1 MVRSRQLPLV
11 LIVVLLL
18 ALEGAALL
26 TQPEHR
32 AVFFVLALCGQGA
45 AYLLAVMVWR
55 RDPARIGLVA
65 VFIVA
70 ALLRLGPLLAPVTWS
85 NDINRY
91 VWDGRV
97 QNAGINPYC
106 CLPVDERLAALRD
119 GTVWANINR
128 ADTAPTIYPPVA
140 QMVFALAIR
149 LRDSIFAMK
158 IVLLAAEALGIWA
171 MIRLLCR
178 MERPPSQV
186 LLYAWHP
193 LPAWE
198 IAGSGHVDALVVAFV
213 PLALLAA
220 VAGRRG
226 WAGVA
231 LGAAVLSKFIPV
243 ILAPAIWRPRRGD
256 SDWRFP
262 LAGILTVVGLYLP
275 YLGVGARVLG
285 YLPGYTQEE
294 RLTPGSGGGFWLV
307 EAFQT
312 VAGLTM
318 SGGVYLA
325 GSGLVMLGLGVA
337 ALCRPPG
344 NEAMMRWSAVLA
356 AAFVTLLSPHYAWYF
371 VWVLVPAALTGSL
384 PMLWLPLAAILLY
397 WPDPDGSPVWV
408 GAAIYGGFLL
418 WSAIAL
424 VWRRRAA

>member
-26 TQPEHR
+26 TQPEHQ
-32 AVFFVLALCGQGA
+32 VGFFVLAVCGQGA
-45 AYLLAVMVWR
+45 AYLLSVMVWR

-65 VFIVA
+65 VFVVA

-106 CLPVDERLAALRD
+106 CLPVDERLALLRD

-128 ADTAPTIYPPVA
+128 ADTAPTIYPPAA
-140 QMVFALAIR
+140 QMVFALAVR
-149 LRDSIFAMK
+149 LHDSIFAMK
-158 IVLLAAEALGIWA
+158 LVLLAAEAIGMWA
-171 MIRLLCR
+171 MIRLLR
-178 MERPPSQV
+178 RLERPPSQV

-231 LGAAVLSKFIPV
+231 LGAAVLSKFMPA
-243 ILAPAIWRPRRGD
+243 ILAPAIWRPRRDD
-256 SDWRFP
+256 SGWRFP
-262 LAGILTVVGLYLP
+262 LVGILTVVGLYLP

-294 RLTPGSGGGFWLV
+294 RLTPGGGGGFWLV
-307 EAFQT
+307 EALQT
-312 VAGLTM
+312 VAGVTI

-325 GSGLVMLGLGVA
+325 GSGMVMLALGIA
-337 ALCRPPG
+337 ALCRRPG
-344 NEAMMRWSAVLA
+344 DEAMFRWSAVLV
-356 AAFVTLLSPHYAWYF
+356 AAFVTLLSPHYPWYF
-371 VWVLVPAALTGSL
+371 VWVMVPATLTGWL

-397 WPDPDGSPVWV
+397 WQDSDGIPVWV
-408 GAAIYGGFLL
+408 GAVIYGGFLL
-418 WSAIAL
+418 WSAAAL
-424 VWRRRAA
+424 IWRRKAA

>member
-1 MVRSRQLPLV
+1 MMRSRQRLLPP
-11 LIVVLLL
+11 IVGLLL
-18 ALEGAALL
+18 ALEIAGLL
-26 TQPEHR
+26 TQPEHWAR
-32 AVFFVLALCGQGA
+32 LFVLALFGQGV

-55 RDPARIGLVA
+55 RDPARIGLAA
-65 VFIVA
+65 VLIVA

-106 CLPVDERLAALRD
+106 CLPVDERLAAMRD
-119 GTVWANINR
+119 DRVWGNINR
-128 ADTAPTIYPPVA
+128 AETAPTIYPPVA
-140 QMVFALAIR
+140 QMVFALTVR
-149 LRDSIFAMK
+149 LHDSIFAMK
-158 IVLLAAEALGIWA
+158 LMLLVAESVGIWA
-171 MIRLLCR
+171 MIRLLRR
-178 MERPPSQV
+178 MERAPSQV

-198 IAGSGHVDALVVAFV
+198 IAGSGHVDALIVAFV

-220 VAGRRG
+220 MAGRRG

-256 SDWRFP
+256 IDWRFP
-262 LAGILTVVGLYLP
+262 LAGIVTVMGLYLP

-294 RLTPGSGGGFWLV
+294 RLTTGGGGGFWLV
-307 EAFQT
+307 EVLKT
-312 VAGLTM
+312 VAGLTVN
-318 SGGVYLA
+318 GGVYLA
-325 GSGLVMLGLGVA
+325 GSGLVMLGLGIA
-337 ALCRPPG
+337 ALRRPPG
-344 NEAMMRWSAVLA
+344 DEAMMRWSAVLA
-356 AAFVTLLSPHYAWYF
+356 AAFVVLLSPHYAWYF

-397 WPDPDGSPVWV
+397 WPDPDGTPVWV
-408 GAAIYGGFLL
+408 GAVIYGGFLL
-418 WSAIAL
+418 WSVIAL
-424 VWRRRAA
+424 IWRRKAA